1 MQNLEKFQ
9 NVSSAALL
17 QLEAFALEQS
27 GRNKD
32 IELANKLLSE
42 AASLLVNVDDYE
54 TGLFKS

>member
-17 QLEAFALEQS
+17 QLEAFAWELS